1 MWKVRGMKNTKGGS
15 VFQVGKSYYT
25 RAGRVVEVVKVDSTA
40 VHGYVKYATKKVFK
54 IWSADGR
61 STAKNRSPADLTEA
75 QVSTLAAP
83 APIAEV
89 QFGSAQKLS
98 DNAFPPIP
106 GSPVYDNNADEDLV
120 PKRQVRFEQPL
131 TTKLPYRVKYVAELK
146 SAYEDREFFSP
157 LFDSETYTRR
167 WAATRNY
174 TVLSV
179 RRAEV
184 Y

>member
-1 MWKVRGMKNTKGGS
+1 MKNTKGVA

-25 RAGRVVEVVKVDSTA
+25 RAGRVVEVTDTANGVVK
-40 VHGYVKYATKKVFK
+40 GYVNYASKRQFK
-54 IWSADGR
+54 MWTADGR
-61 STAKNRSPADLTEA
+61 SSEKHRSPLDLTEA
-75 QVSTLAAP
+75 QVTKHVVP
-83 APIAEV
+83 APIAKV
-89 QFGSAQKLS
+89 QFGTAQKLS
-98 DNAFPPIP
+98 DNELPVP
-106 GSPVYDNNADEDLV
+106 GAPGYDNDADEDLV

-131 TTKLPYRVKYVAELK
+131 TAKLPYRVKYVAELK
-146 SAYEDREFFSP
+146 SAYQDREFFSP

>member
-1 MWKVRGMKNTKGGS
+1 MKNTKGGS

-25 RAGRVVEVVKVDSTA
+25 RAGRVVEVVKVDGTA
-40 VHGYVKYATKKVFK
+40 VHGYVKYATKRVFK

-75 QVSTLAAP
+75 VVSNLGAP

-89 QFGSAQKLS
+89 QFGSAQKLC
-98 DNAFPPIP
+98 DNAFPIP
-106 GSPVYDNNADEDLV
+106 GAPAYDNDADEDLIPV
-120 PKRQVRFEQPL
+120 GKHEVRFSQPL

-146 SAYEDREFFSP
+146 SAYQDREFFSP